1 VSDKPPR
8 FDVPDRV
15 RKGVSPEAPRVITL
29 AALALIVV
37 LSLAG
42 PAAAET
48 TNTRVPLSFGPVPTC
63 AGEFV
68 TIEGVLHIVTSEEVD
83 GAGGVHVLGHATFQG
98 QGTTASGTKY
108 VSFGK
113 STFTQ
118 ETGAGGSEAFTN
130 TVPSVLIRQGESLP
144 ADDSITRVAIH
155 FTMNAKGEVVVN
167 FENGKGD
174 CQ

>member
-83 GAGGVHVLGHATFQG
+83 GAGGVHVLGLPPSRGRARPQAARSTSL
-98 QGTTASGTKY
+98 SGRARLPRKL
-108 VSFGK
+108 GR
-113 STFTQ
+113 
-118 ETGAGGSEAFTN
+118 GAARRLRI
-130 TVPSVLIRQGESLP
+130 PSR
-144 ADDSITRVAIH
+144 A
-155 FTMNAKGEVVVN
+155 
-167 FENGKGD
+167 
-174 CQ
+174 C